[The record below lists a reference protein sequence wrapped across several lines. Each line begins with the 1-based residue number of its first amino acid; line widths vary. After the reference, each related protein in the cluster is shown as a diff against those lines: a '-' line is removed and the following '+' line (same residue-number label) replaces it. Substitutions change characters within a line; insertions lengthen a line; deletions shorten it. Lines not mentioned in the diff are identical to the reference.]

1 MRGPRRRCHAP
12 DTVPSA
18 NAAPSR
24 VRGTEVREGGSALVE
39 FLGASLVLL
48 VPLVYLVLTVG
59 RVQAA
64 SFAAESAASGAARV
78 FVTSPDQRSGAALA
92 VDATRLAFEDQHVPL
107 DDAAGAVSLSCL
119 GGACGTSG
127 TAVVA
132 RVRVE
137 VALPMVPAFLRGH
150 LPLAVPVEA
159 TAHGTFPRYAD
170 LSGWG

>member
-1 MRGPRRRCHAP
+1 MSGRR
-12 DTVPSA
+12 D
-18 NAAPSR
+18 
-24 VRGTEVREGGSALVE
+24 EGSALVE

-78 FVTSPDQRSGAALA
+78 FVVAPGQASGQALA

-137 VALPMVPAFLRGH
+137 VALPMVPAFVRAH
-150 LPLAVPVEA
+150 VPLAVPVEA
-159 TAHGTFPRYAD
+159 SAHGTFPRYTD
-170 LSGWG
+170 LSGWE

>member
-1 MRGPRRRCHAP
+1 VRRA
-12 DTVPSA
+12 
-18 NAAPSR
+18 
-24 VRGTEVREGGSALVE
+24 REDGSALVE

-78 FVTSPDQRSGAALA
+78 FVMAPDQTSGVALA

-107 DDAAGAVSLSCL
+107 GDASRAVALSCL
-119 GGACGTSG
+119 GSSCGTPG

-137 VALPMVPAFLRGH
+137 VALPMVPAFVRAH
-150 LPLAVPVEA
+150 VPVAVPVEA
-159 TAHGTFPRYAD
+159 SAHGTFPRYVD
-170 LSGWG
+170 LSGW

>member
-1 MRGPRRRCHAP
+1 MRGA
-12 DTVPSA
+12 
-18 NAAPSR
+18 
-24 VRGTEVREGGSALVE
+24 REDGSALVE

-64 SFAAESAASGAARV
+64 TFAAESAASGAARV
-78 FVTSPDQRSGAALA
+78 FVMAPDQGSGTALA
-92 VDATRLAFEDQHVPL
+92 VDATRLAFADQHVPL
-107 DDAAGAVSLSCL
+107 GDPAGAVSLACL

-137 VALPMVPAFLRGH
+137 VTLPMVPAFVRTH
-150 LPLAVPVEA
+150 VPLAVPVEA
-159 TAHGTFPRYAD
+159 TAHGTFPRYVD
-170 LSGWG
+170 LSGW

>member
-1 MRGPRRRCHAP
+1 MSGRR
-12 DTVPSA
+12 D
-18 NAAPSR
+18 
-24 VRGTEVREGGSALVE
+24 EGSALVE

-48 VPLVYLVLTVG
+48 VPLIYLVLTVG
-59 RVQAA
+59 RLQAA

-78 FVTSPDQRSGAALA
+78 FVVAPGQSSAEALA

-107 DDAAGAVSLSCL
+107 DDAASAVTLACL

-137 VALPMVPAFLRGH
+137 VSLPFVPAFVRSH
-150 LPLAVPVEA
+150 VPLAVPVEA

-170 LSGWG
+170 LTGWS